1 MCYICLMSMIE
12 KLKVERVKHGLS
24 QQDVAQAM
32 GTTQSALSRAERD
45 GNPTQDFLQ
54 RYADALRK
62 LSATASPLEIATIR
76 IIVGRIAKKYGLAE
90 VYLYG
95 SFARGEADSDSDVD
109 LLYVAG
115 ADVRLGLMEM
125 SDMKDEFEQA
135 LGRTVSL
142 TSLTALRRNAEN
154 SRASRRFYEHIQPD
168 MVQVA

>member
-1 MCYICLMSMIE
+1 MCYICIMSMIE
-12 KLKVERVKHGLS
+12 KLKAERVKHGLS

-54 RYADALRK
+54 RYADALRM

-76 IIVGRIAKKYGLAE
+76 VIVGRIAKKHGLAE

-109 LLYVAG
+109 LLYVVG
-115 ADVRLGLMEM
+115 TDVRLGLMEM
-125 SDMKDEFEQA
+125 ADMKDELEHA
-135 LGRTVSL
+135 LGRAVSL